1 MTLSSFTYSIV
12 SYIYRI
18 SSEPQ
23 TIDGLF
29 KGLECKLHTLA
40 LAMQTCVLVLDEI
53 AKIEDVVNRNKDVVS
68 IIAVLQDVMQ
78 KMFGF
83 RCES

>member
-1 MTLSSFTYSIV
+1 
-12 SYIYRI
+12 
-18 SSEPQ
+18 
-23 TIDGLF
+23 
-29 KGLECKLHTLA
+29 
-40 LAMQTCVLVLDEI
+40 MQTCVLVLDEI